1 LAETLESPTNFKQ
14 ALVVWMGSNLFL
26 LRALVGRLLHIMQ
39 LPDALK
45 RMKRYGGSVVS
56 LIVLFG
62 LMAFIHWDARFRM
75 DMASR
80 QFAIMD
86 DRALREMS
94 FIDFIHGHLW
104 IVAAYAVV
112 FFACLVW
119 LKFRGAPRWLVWI
132 TFLVLALPLLVYGR
146 ACLHIGNKFIM
157 WG

>member
-1 LAETLESPTNFKQ
+1 MDITN
-14 ALVVWMGSNLFL
+14 
-26 LRALVGRLLHIMQ
+26 
-39 LPDALK
+39 
-45 RMKRYGGSVVS
+45 
-56 LIVLFG
+56 
-62 LMAFIHWDARFRM
+62 
-75 DMASR
+75 R

-119 LKFRGAPRWLVWI
+119 LKFRSAPLWLVWI